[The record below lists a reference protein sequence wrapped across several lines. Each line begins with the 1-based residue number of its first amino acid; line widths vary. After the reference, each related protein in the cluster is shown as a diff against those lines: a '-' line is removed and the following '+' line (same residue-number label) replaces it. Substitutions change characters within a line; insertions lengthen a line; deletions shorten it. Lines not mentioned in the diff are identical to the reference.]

1 MAGQQT
7 IWQGNPQFAQQNM
20 PTNAMPV
27 NGAMA
32 AATPTRASQ
41 PKIRMQA
48 PEPTTTS
55 ARLVLPS
62 LEELGV
68 AVQAQV
74 PVQAS
79 RPALDWNR
87 AHTRLQD
94 LGAVGF
100 HLDRLPNGGCR
111 VTFLLPTSQ
120 PQRTHHVEAEAAS
133 EADAVRNALEQAETW
148 RSSQR

>member
-1 MAGQQT
+1 
-7 IWQGNPQFAQQNM
+7 M
-20 PTNAMPV
+20 PVNNMPV

-32 AATPTRASQ
+32 AGNPTRVAP

-48 PEPTTTS
+48 PEPTSTS

-62 LEELGV
+62 PEELGV
-68 AVQAQV
+68 AVQVPAQI
-74 PVQAS
+74 PPHAA
-79 RPALDWNR
+79 RPSLDWNR
-87 AHTRLQD
+87 AHTRLQE

-100 HLDRLPNGGCR
+100 HLDRLPQGSCR

-120 PQRTHHVEAEAAS
+120 PQRTHHVEAEAAN

-148 RSSQR
+148 RVSQR